1 MQRET
6 ELSKVSPVDKKRD
19 IVSPK
24 EEENVTLPANE
35 TAVKVELQEDSQS
48 KWKERISRATP
59 ILSAIIGWTLCVLV
73 VLFLAFN
80 TFGILYSGIHYHG
93 EKWHEEAKEQ
103 SKCGSP
109 FGSIIG
115 VHNDVFAYSNG
126 NETYISDS
134 GNTLSNTKQSRTGL
148 KWQCVEYARRYWML
162 RGSPLPATFA
172 AVEGAAD
179 IWALQSVQ
187 LEGGTKTPLLKYPN
201 GVSLSAGGSAP
212 LVGDLL
218 IYPRQK
224 GGFMYGHVAVIVGVT
239 DTDVL
244 VAEQNWDN
252 TAWPG
257 PYHNYSRAIPMLYDA
272 KKQSYTLNEPD
283 GIIIQGWIRYR
294 M

>member
-1 MQRET
+1 MALQR
-6 ELSKVSPVDKKRD
+6 K
-19 IVSPK
+19 
-24 EEENVTLPANE
+24 
-35 TAVKVELQEDSQS
+35 
-48 KWKERISRATP
+48 RISSISSSSGNVRNGRSSRKTKMSYFTKTFQLPPYFTITLFIWGIVASLVSLLLLVRSPQKEYAPQTINGNSSYYHLNEGCTIGCAT
-59 ILSAIIGWTLCVLV
+59 
-73 VLFLAFN
+73 
-80 TFGILYSGIHYHG
+80 TFGTILGIHNG
-93 EKWHEEAKEQ
+93 
-103 SKCGSP
+103 
-109 FGSIIG
+109 
-115 VHNDVFAYSNG
+115 VFAYSNCNSTTCISGDWYDLGSVYTSMTFKG
-126 NETYISDS
+126 NNSI
-134 GNTLSNTKQSRTGL
+134 GNGSGL